1 MPIAY
6 GSPKI
11 NEVLKL
17 NPPPKKKAEK
27 FGRCRIKVDGNS
39 RASFD
44 QHLKNFGTLYKKI
57 KIRVGLLRPRINSA
71 QHAHCIISGHK
82 SKCMYRPICE
92 N

>member
-17 NPPPKKKAEK
+17 NPPPKKKQKNLA
-27 FGRCRIKVDGNS
+27 GVGS
-39 RASFD
+39 RLMEIHVLVLISISKISAPS
-44 QHLKNFGTLYKKI
+44 TKKI